1 MDLIPKLEK
10 SNYRI
15 ILVQI
20 QEAHSKYWP
29 LGMDNHPDI
38 QHNLD
43 ERIVCANEFTSKFN
57 ISGNK
62 GNSAIRVLIDPWGD
76 IFENTYQAWPDQYYI
91 IEELENKNKN
101 NNGICIKILQKS
113 EYSIDAKIIEDYTDY
128 LYKILN

>member
-1 MDLIPKLEK
+1 M
-10 SNYRI
+10 
-15 ILVQI
+15 VQI

-43 ERIVCANEFTSKFN
+43 ERIARANEFKSKYN

-62 GNSAIRVLIDPWGD
+62 GNSAIRILIDPWGD

-91 IEELENKNKN
+91 VSEMENKTT
-101 NNGICIKILQKS
+101 NNGIKILQKS
-113 EYSIDAKIIEDYTDY
+113 EYSMDAKIIEDYTDY